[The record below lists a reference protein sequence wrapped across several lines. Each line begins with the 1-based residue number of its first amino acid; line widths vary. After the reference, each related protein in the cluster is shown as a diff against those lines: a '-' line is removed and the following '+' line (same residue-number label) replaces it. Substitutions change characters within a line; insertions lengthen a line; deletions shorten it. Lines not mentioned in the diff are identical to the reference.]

1 MRVKRSALSAER
13 LRPSMFIRQVIAY
26 ALPAQRSTL
35 YATMAGLRLD
45 GAGQAKMQTLDD
57 AMSTLLRINGLVEQ
71 YALQVRSN
79 QSGST
84 FLSNIRRQL
93 PHLGAMLKGQFG
105 MIADQVTQ
113 TNLVSSRGASEQM
126 RVRALREGVAQV
138 KTALEI
144 AIVHV
149 KEKHE
154 LSDGKE
160 EKKSAS

>member
-1 MRVKRSALSAER
+1 
-13 LRPSMFIRQVIAY
+13 
-26 ALPAQRSTL
+26 
-35 YATMAGLRLD
+35 MAGLRLD
-45 GAGQAKMQTLDD
+45 GAGQAKLKTLDE
-57 AMSTLLRINGLVEQ
+57 AISTLLRINGLVEQ
-71 YALQVRSN
+71 YALQVKRN

-93 PHLGAMLKGQFG
+93 PHLSGMLKGQFG
-105 MIADQVTQ
+105 MISDQVMQ
-113 TNLVSSRGASEQM
+113 THLASSRGASEQM

-154 LSDGKE
+154 LTEGDQTQ
-160 EKKSAS
+160 KSAS

>member
-1 MRVKRSALSAER
+1 MK
-13 LRPSMFIRQVIAY
+13 
-26 ALPAQRSTL
+26 
-35 YATMAGLRLD
+35 
-45 GAGQAKMQTLDD
+45 TLDD
-57 AMSTLLRINGLVEQ
+57 AMSSVLRINGLVEQ
-71 YALQVRSN
+71 YALQVKHN
-79 QSGST
+79 QSGAT

-93 PHLGAMLKGQFG
+93 PHLSEMLKAQFG
-105 MIADQVTQ
+105 MIADQVMQ

-154 LSDGKE
+154 LDDGKE
-160 EKKSAS
+160 GVSGAH